1 MAKTYTKLN
10 IEIDQPI
17 TDKIVAVQ
25 EDARSRYLDVQLYD
39 DGIYVDLTGQKVRI
53 YMIKPD
59 GTHIMNDGEVT
70 DPTSGRCQFEL
81 TTQALAACG
90 VLETQIKVFTEE
102 ETEVL
107 STQVFRIFVTKTLLT
122 NETIESTNEYGSL
135 VILFQNVYEALVLM
149 GEMVENFGKPGEVA
163 AGIPVETFWGM
174 LEELYS
180 INKNMLENS
189 SVAEVLKRI
198 GNYTDA
204 INAETLFGELK
215 ALGYIKGSNGSFY
228 ETVFQDGT
236 KTLPYE
242 RVSDYIHYYP
252 TSLDFDDEYIYVNA
266 ADRSVSPY
274 QHFLLKIKMS
284 DFSVVWEKQIQLTG
298 ATFLET
304 CTVVDNNYIFVAGGY
319 VLYKFRKSDGYL
331 LGSVSDGFVE
341 LISNS
346 TPYMTQDTDY
356 LYGVDGHRFLKKSKS
371 TLETTLT
378 SKDFGNSTIYNL
390 KMLNTESSYLYTEN
404 ISGIFKFSKN
414 DFNTEL
420 KNVDTTYA
428 ETNFM
433 TWIVGSYLYRMG
445 QSSDGGG
452 TGRVYKYDTNLNLL
466 LTSNAP
472 YLSYKNSNIS
482 ALSKSRDGNIVYLLG
497 NNGKPFKMD
506 LSNPSEVYYA
516 DSSAP
521 YNDKSPKVA
530 VKYGFKILYLVT
542 DTENNRFR
550 IAQVNTQQ
558 KGMSTIKGYQEVTW

>member
-39 DGIYVDLTGQKVRI
+39 DGMYVDLTGQKVRI
-53 YMIKPD
+53 YMFKPD
-59 GTHIMNDGEVT
+59 GTRIMNDGEVT

-298 ATFLET
+298 ATSLET

-331 LGSVSDGFVE
+331 LGSVSGGFVE

-356 LYGVDGHRFLKKSKS
+356 LYGVDGHRFFKKSKS

>member
-39 DGIYVDLTGQKVRI
+39 DGMYVDLTGQKVRI
-53 YMIKPD
+53 YMFKPD
-59 GTHIMNDGEVT
+59 GTRIMNDGEVT

-274 QHFLLKIKMS
+274 QYFLLKIKMS

-298 ATFLET
+298 VTFLET

-331 LGSVSDGFVE
+331 LGSVSGGFVE
-341 LISNS
+341 LRSNS

-378 SKDFGNSTIYNL
+378 SKDFGNSTTYNL